1 VDKVPKYLQLKD
13 KHASCLGNLVHSA
26 LALGE
31 GAVDNPLPSTA
42 QRNEFYEAYLVV
54 AENDPY

>member
-1 VDKVPKYLQLKD
+1 M
-13 KHASCLGNLVHSA
+13 LVALVTVAGHSA

-31 GAVDNPLPSTA
+31 ATVDSPPPSTA

>member
-1 VDKVPKYLQLKD
+1 MKD
-13 KHASCLGNLVHSA
+13 RYASRLSNHGHSA

-31 GAVDNPLPSTA
+31 GAVDNPPPSTA